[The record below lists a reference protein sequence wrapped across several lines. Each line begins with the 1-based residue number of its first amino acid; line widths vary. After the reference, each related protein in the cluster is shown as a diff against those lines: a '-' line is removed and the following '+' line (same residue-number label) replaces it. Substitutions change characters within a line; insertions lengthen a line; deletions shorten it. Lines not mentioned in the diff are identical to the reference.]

1 MILIIFKQI
10 RDLLAMAIT
19 NQRQLE
25 TLTRQSEAQQRQLD
39 RIERKLDAIAEQNRS
54 ELAIL
59 SQLKDAIIPAPAVR
73 LVLTAGPIEE
83 QPL

>member
-1 MILIIFKQI
+1 MILIIFRQI
-10 RDLLAMAIT
+10 RDLLAMVATI
-19 NQRQLE
+19 QRQLE
-25 TLTRQSEAQQRQLD
+25 TLIRQNEARQHQLEQ
-39 RIERKLDAIAEQNRS
+39 IEQKLDVITVMNGS

-83 QPL
+83 QPN